1 MNNSD
6 LKKLLDNL
14 YEIYSKKHSSQ
25 DPVWFL
31 HELKNEKDIEILGL
45 IASSYS
51 YGNIKQINRFI
62 SAFLS
67 VTGLNVYEFTSNY
80 SELKDKKFL
89 NNLNYRFNS
98 SDDLSDLIMNLR
110 SVTEKH
116 GNLKNLFKSGYKN
129 SDVNIIPALQKFTSE
144 IKKGNP
150 QNSGLE
156 YLIPSPAK
164 NSACKRLN
172 LYLRWMIRKDE
183 TDIGIWND
191 EFEKSKLLM
200 PVDTHIYRISRK
212 LGLVKRKSCDLK
224 FSLELTERLK
234 KYDNEDPVKYDFA
247 LCHFQ
252 KEVLKKNLLNSL
264 NNI

>member
-14 YEIYSKKHSSQ
+14 YEVYSKKHSSE

-31 HELKNEKDIEILGL
+31 HELRNEKDIEILGL

-80 SELKDKKFL
+80 SELKDKKYL
-89 NNLNYRFNS
+89 KNLSYRFNS
-98 SDDLSDLIMNLR
+98 SDDLSDLTKNLR
-110 SVTEKH
+110 SVIENYK
-116 GNLKNLFKSGYKN
+116 NLKNLFKSGYKN
-129 SDVNIIPALQKFTSE
+129 TDVNIIPALQKFTSE
-144 IKKGNP
+144 IKKGIQP
-150 QNSGLE
+150 DSGLE
-156 YLIPSPAK
+156 YLIPSPDK
-164 NSACKRLN
+164 NSVCKRLN

-200 PVDTHIYRISRK
+200 PVDIHVYRISRK

-234 KYDNEDPVKYDFA
+234 KFDKEDPVKYDFA
-247 LCHFQ
+247 LCHYQ
-252 KEVLKKNLLNSL
+252 KETLNKNL
-264 NNI
+264 